1 MRHLILAALLALPV
15 SAQAAEPMS
24 GAEFENY
31 VTGKTLYFGMEGSAY
46 GVEEYLGD
54 RRVRWSFLDGRCKDG
69 TWYEEEAGLICF
81 VYEDEPAPQCWS
93 FFREGSGLRAVF
105 ENDPASTVLYE
116 ARQNDEPMVCLGP
129 EIGV

>member
-1 MRHLILAALLALPV
+1 MRHLILAAILALPV

-69 TWYEEEAGLICF
+69 TWYEEKAGLICF

>member
-54 RRVRWSFLDGRCKDG
+54 PRVRWSFLDGRCKDG